1 MKRFEKSKRVLA
13 FLLVALMV
21 VQQSSVTIL
30 ADEQSADIHNV
41 QNQEET
47 STEEKT
53 WETPEEK
60 VQETVTPEPENKDEQ
75 TSSDE
80 QPEEKEDAVVTVTPA
95 AT

>member
-53 WETPEEK
+53 GETRK
-60 VQETVTPEPENKDEQ
+60 TKMSKRHQ
-75 TSSDE
+75 TNSLKKKKMLWL
-80 QPEEKEDAVVTVTPA
+80 Q
-95 AT
+95 